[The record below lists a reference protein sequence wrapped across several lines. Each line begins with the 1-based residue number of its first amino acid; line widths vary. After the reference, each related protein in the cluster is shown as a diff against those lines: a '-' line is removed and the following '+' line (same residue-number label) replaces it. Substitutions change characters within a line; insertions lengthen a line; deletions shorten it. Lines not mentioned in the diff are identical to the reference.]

1 MEIVVH
7 LNQEEKH
14 HHPISS
20 SIIALQAVY
29 LLFPFQLDATRVLG
43 TCFNQQKCLHDLSCL
58 PSLQGLVV
66 GGDLGRVLP
75 MAVFGISAVVAS
87 LLSLILPETL
97 NRRLPETIEDTVGF
111 DRSALIV
118 LDTYRV
124 LYYVLILES
133 YLYVFYLI

>member
-1 MEIVVH
+1 MMEIVVH

-20 SIIALQAVY
+20 QSLLYKPVY
-29 LLFPFQLDATRVLG
+29 LLFPFQLDASRVFG

-111 DRSALIV
+111 DRSAN
-118 LDTYRV
+118 
-124 LYYVLILES
+124 S
-133 YLYVFYLI
+133 

>member
-1 MEIVVH
+1 M
-7 LNQEEKH
+7 
-14 HHPISS
+14 
-20 SIIALQAVY
+20 
-29 LLFPFQLDATRVLG
+29 
-43 TCFNQQKCLHDLSCL
+43 
-58 PSLQGLVV
+58 

-133 YLYVFYLI
+133 YIYVFYLI